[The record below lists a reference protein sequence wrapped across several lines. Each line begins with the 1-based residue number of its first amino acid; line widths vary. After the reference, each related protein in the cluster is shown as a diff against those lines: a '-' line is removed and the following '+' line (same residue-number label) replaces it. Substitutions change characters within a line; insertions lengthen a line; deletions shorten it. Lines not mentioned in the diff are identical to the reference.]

1 MLHGS
6 KPQSTL
12 KDCETVYWKSF
23 LSLHSWK
30 RSPPVLSVGTS
41 TKGSPSDSLK
51 RDLSWPQPML
61 TASFPPEAPPSLPR
75 VTIACPGQLLVTKQ
89 EQYGLLGL
97 LIPG

>member
-1 MLHGS
+1 MKLSIG
-6 KPQSTL
+6 KAFYLSTPG
-12 KDCETVYWKSF
+12 KGARQF
-23 LSLHSWK
+23 SLCAS
-30 RSPPVLSVGTS
+30 VLGTS
-41 TKGSPSDSLK
+41 TKGSHSDSLK
-51 RDLSWPQPML
+51 RVLSWPQQML